1 MGVLQDINVYSCQ
14 RLINVSSTAPTLI
27 AFGNPMQYVRIDNLS
42 AGDVFLNPSQ
52 SCAANAATTDM
63 YSITSCAGS
72 NRASWEY
79 WAPPVSTRMA
89 SADMTL
95 GSVSIQTT
103 STGSGG
109 QKIAILA
116 MG

>member
-1 MGVLQDINVYSCQ
+1 MADINIFSCQ
-14 RLINVSSTAPTLI
+14 RLINVSSTAGTLI
-27 AFGNPMQYVRIDNLS
+27 QFGAPMQYVHIDNLGS
-42 AGDVFLNPSQ
+42 VDLFLNPSQ
-52 SCAANAATTDM
+52 SCQASAATTDM

-79 WAPPVSTRMA
+79 YAPPVSTRA
-89 SADMTL
+89 PCADMTL
-95 GSVSIQTT
+95 QSVAIFTT